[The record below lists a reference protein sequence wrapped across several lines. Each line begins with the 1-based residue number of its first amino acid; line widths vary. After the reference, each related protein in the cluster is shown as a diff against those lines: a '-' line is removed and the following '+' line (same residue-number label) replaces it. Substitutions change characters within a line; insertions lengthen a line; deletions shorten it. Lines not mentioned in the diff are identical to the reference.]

1 MHEIAWPFWN
11 FYEKRLRAGW
21 RIIIQLA
28 LWLLVPAVLNRRVG
42 QSLAVIVSDLFPDLT
57 SLSERITLFS
67 LTLITVLVTTWLV
80 VRYIDHRPLAQIGLR
95 LERAWWIDL
104 VFGMTLGAL
113 LMTVLFLVELTL
125 GWVVIRDTF
134 RVTVGDLPFWLAILG
149 PLFVFVVVGITE
161 EILSRGY
168 QLRNLAEGLNF
179 PSVGPQAAILFAWV
193 ISSLMFG
200 LLHVFNPNAT
210 MISTLYLT
218 LAGMFFGLGYVL
230 TGRLG
235 LPIGLHIAWNF
246 FQGNVYGFPVSGNDF
261 TTATVFAIEQRG
273 PTLWTGG
280 AFGPEAGYI
289 GIAAILLG
297 CLLTVAWVR
306 RSTGETRLHTELAY
320 YAPPGAA
327 PQAEESMAARNP
339 HAIS

>member
-1 MHEIAWPFWN
+1 MPEIAWPFWN
-11 FYEKRLRAGW
+11 SDERRLRAGW

-28 LWLLVPAVLNRRVG
+28 LWLIVPAVLNRRVG
-42 QSLAVIVSDLFPDLT
+42 QSLAVIVSDLFPNLT

-67 LTLITVLVTTWLV
+67 LTLITVLLTTWLV
-80 VRYIDHRPLAQIGLR
+80 VRYIDHRPLAHLGLR
-95 LERAWWIDL
+95 LDRVWWIDL
-104 VFGMTLGAL
+104 FFGMALGAV
-113 LMTVLFLVELTL
+113 LMTILFLVQLAL

-134 RVTVGDLPFWLAILG
+134 RVTPGDLPFALAILG

-179 PSVGPQAAILFAWV
+179 PSVGPRSAILIAWV
-193 ISSLMFG
+193 ISSLLFG

-210 MISTLYLT
+210 VVSTTYLM
-218 LAGMFFGLGYVL
+218 LAGVFFGLGFVL

-235 LPIGLHIAWNF
+235 LPIGLHFTWNF

-273 PTLWTGG
+273 PALWTGG

-297 CLLTVAWVR
+297 CLLTVVWVR
-306 RSTGETRLHTELAY
+306 RSMGSVRLCTPLAH
-320 YAPPGAA
+320 YAPR
-327 PQAEESMAARNP
+327 PQSTMAVSRP
-339 HAIS
+339 HPTLE